1 MYDRSE
7 IMSEIY
13 SWEKELDRLYS
24 LEDEDKLEDEDEE
37 EIRDVEE
44 RIELLKDILENEK
57 CE

>member
-13 SWEKELDRLYS
+13 SWEEELDRLSS
-24 LEDEDKLEDEDEE
+24 LEDEDKE

-44 RIELLKDILENEK
+44 RIKLLKDILENEE

>member
-1 MYDRSE
+1 MYDISE

-24 LEDEDKLEDEDEE
+24 LEDEDEE

>member
-24 LEDEDKLEDEDEE
+24 LEDEDLEDEDKE

-44 RIELLKDILENEK
+44 RIKLLKDILENEK

>member
-13 SWEKELDRLYS
+13 SWEKELDRLS
-24 LEDEDKLEDEDEE
+24 SLEDEDEE

-44 RIELLKDILENEK
+44 RIKLLKDILENEK

>member
-13 SWEKELDRLYS
+13 SLEKELDRLSS
-24 LEDEDKLEDEDEE
+24 LEDEDKE

-44 RIELLKDILENEK
+44 RIKLLKDILENEK